1 MLVHDKEAKQMYCPF
16 KFSRTGWAETG
27 KINQLWTCEGL
38 TCMGWQK
45 ATAPVKTF
53 GEELGYCGLA
63 GKPSAIER
71 E

>member
-27 KINQLWTCEGL
+27 KINQEWTCEGL
-38 TCMGWQK
+38 RCMAWQK
-45 ATAPVKTF
+45 VEMRVSRE
-53 GEELGYCGLA
+53 GGYCGLA
-63 GKPSAIER
+63 GKPSNIEK